1 MFPLNKNAKQP
12 APTAEDKIVVVNEY
26 LLIFCISF
34 NFRFVI
40 YHIFIVL
47 KLCRNHDYEFFTI
60 ISHFSQNVLF
70 DYIISALFYKT
81 LLFKYKICVFVFSA
95 V

>member
-1 MFPLNKNAKQP
+1 MTKHNKSSIPLFAIRSRIIFPSSSQKNS
-12 APTAEDKIVVVNEY
+12 
-26 LLIFCISF
+26 ISF
-34 NFRFVI
+34 AFCFVI

-47 KLCRNHDYEFFTI
+47 KPCRNHDYEFFTI